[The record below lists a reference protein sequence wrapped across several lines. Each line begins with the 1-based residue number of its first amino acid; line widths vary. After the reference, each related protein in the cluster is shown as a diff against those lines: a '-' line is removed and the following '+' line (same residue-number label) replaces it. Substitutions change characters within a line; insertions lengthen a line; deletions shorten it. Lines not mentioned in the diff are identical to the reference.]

1 MRIIYLCTMVD
12 YIVVGLGLAGIAFC
26 EQLEANRKSF
36 QVFSDAS
43 QTSSVVAGGLYNP
56 VILKRFTLAWNA
68 KEQLELA
75 MPFYQKIEERLNIK
89 IDFKIPVLRRFASI
103 EEQNMWFEAA
113 DKPQLNYFLSPKILK
128 NKNQHLHADFGY
140 GEVLYTGW
148 LDTKLLLKCY
158 KEHLLK
164 KAQYTNASFNF
175 EKLKMAD
182 DFVEYE
188 GIKAKQ
194 IVFATGFG
202 LHQNPYFSYLPLN
215 GTKGELLTIKA
226 PELKEPNVIKS
237 SVFIIPLGADLYRI
251 GATYKWK
258 DKTNLP
264 TQESKDELLE
274 KLDSFL
280 KCDYTVVDHVAGIR
294 PTVADR
300 RPLVGRHPK
309 HANLYALNGFGSRGV
324 MIAPMAAQ
332 QLFGAIEHQKPL
344 HPEMD
349 IARFTKKYFKGE

>member
-1 MRIIYLCTMVD
+1 MVD

-26 EQLEANRKSF
+26 EELEVKNKSF
-36 QVFSDAS
+36 QVISDES

-75 MPFYQKIEERLNIK
+75 MPFYQRIEEKLQIK
-89 IDFKIPVLRRFASI
+89 IDYKIPVLRRFASI

-113 DKPQLNYFLSPKILK
+113 DKPQLAYFLNTKLLK
-128 NKNQHLHADFGY
+128 NTNQHINADFGY

-148 LDTKLLLKCY
+148 LDTKLLLKSY
-158 KEHLLK
+158 KEYLSK
-164 KAQYTNASFNF
+164 KGQFTNASFDF
-175 EKLKMAD
+175 ESLELHD
-182 DFVEYE
+182 GFVEYK

-202 LHQNPYFSYLPLN
+202 LHQNPFFSYLPLN

-226 PELKEPNVIKS
+226 PDLKENKVIKS
-237 SVFIIPLGADLYRI
+237 SVFIIPLGDDLYRV

-258 DKTNLP
+258 DKTNTP

-274 KLDSFL
+274 KLNTFL
-280 KCDYTVVDHVAGIR
+280 TCDYEVVDHVAGIR

-309 HANLYALNGFGSRGV
+309 YQHLYALNGFGSRGV
-324 MIAPMAAQ
+324 MIGPMAAT
-332 QLFGAIEHQKPL
+332 QLVESIENNTTI

-349 IARFTKKYFKGE
+349 IARFTKKYFKGD